1 MSGAA
6 RIARLAMA
14 AGLAAGYAFLAHYT
28 NTTART
34 ETLGTALALAPLIA
48 ATLSIAWHASHRKL
62 MMSLCAMAGI
72 ALLAAWPAL
81 ERHFSAL
88 YWIEHAGTEGIL
100 CLAFARTLAPGREP
114 MCTYFARMIHG
125 SLTPQIERY
134 SRQVTKAWVM
144 FFGLMA
150 ASSTALFFAAS
161 VHAWSLFANFFTAP
175 LIILMFIAEYIVRR
189 RMHPDMEHADIF
201 AGIQAFWKAPVR

>member
-6 RIARLAMA
+6 RFARLAMA

-34 ETLGTALALAPLIA
+34 AALGTAVALAPLIA
-48 ATLSIAWHASHRKL
+48 AALSIAWHASHRKL
-62 MMSLCAMAGI
+62 MLSLCAVAGI

-81 ERHFSAL
+81 ERHYSLL
-88 YWIEHAGTEGIL
+88 YWIEHAGTQTIL
-100 CLAFARTLAPGREP
+100 CMAFARTLAPGREP
-114 MCTYFARMIHG
+114 MCTYFARMVHG
-125 SLTPQIERY
+125 SLTPPIARY

-144 FFGLMA
+144 FFAFMA
-150 ASSTALFFAAS
+150 MLSTALFFAAS
-161 VHAWSLFANFFTAP
+161 LHAWSLFANFFTAP
-175 LIILMFIAEYIVRR
+175 LIGLMFVAEYIVRR
-189 RMHPDMEHADIF
+189 RAHPDMEHAGIL